1 MMEQDARRAA
11 YERVKARELL
21 LRCRPGYVTPIIV
34 DMKAYK
40 AAGPCGRHRLATRPE
55 PALK

>member
-1 MMEQDARRAA
+1 MEQDARRAA

-55 PALK
+55 PAMN